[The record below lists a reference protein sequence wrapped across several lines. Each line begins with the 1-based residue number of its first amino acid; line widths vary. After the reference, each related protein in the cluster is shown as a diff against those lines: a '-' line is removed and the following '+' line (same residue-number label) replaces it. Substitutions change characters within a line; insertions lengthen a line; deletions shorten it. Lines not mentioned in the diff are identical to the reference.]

1 MKGIVTYGYPW
12 NPKPRFVQSKLRKLP
27 DIQDGGSMD
36 PPRSGWEVPY
46 ENRGVVTQVRYGLE
60 VGVTKYGLI
69 AGFKLGLVMLEN

>member
-1 MKGIVTYGYPW
+1 MVDWWFGFRIGGLNSWDFLMKGIVTYGYPW

-46 ENRGVVTQVRYGLE
+46 ENRGVVTQVRYGW
-60 VGVTKYGLI
+60 
-69 AGFKLGLVMLEN
+69 KLG